1 MILSKNETRKRRK
14 VRIRKKIS
22 GTADRPR
29 LVVYRSNLHIYAQIV
44 DDAAGV
50 TLAAAS
56 SMISSFLQST
66 PVVSVSS
73 TTMRSKLVNRES
85 SIFITSCGY
94 FTGSAPK
101 KQPHKIARQFSA
113 DAQLMRGAGRGHS
126 PRT

>member
-56 SMISSFLQST
+56 TLALSRGGEKAGCNKAGADR
-66 PVVSVSS
+66 VG
-73 TTMRSKLVNRES
+73 RE
-85 SIFITSCGY
+85 
-94 FTGSAPK
+94 
-101 KQPHKIARQFSA
+101 IARLAQGRNIRQVVFDRNGYLYHGHIKAVA
-113 DAQLMRGAGRGHS
+113 DGAREGGLEF
-126 PRT
+126 

>member
-56 SMISSFLQST
+56 TLALSRGGERPAATRPEPTAWAGKSPVWPRRETSVRWCSTATGICITAASRLLPTAPVRAAWNSS
-66 PVVSVSS
+66 
-73 TTMRSKLVNRES
+73 R
-85 SIFITSCGY
+85 
-94 FTGSAPK
+94 
-101 KQPHKIARQFSA
+101 
-113 DAQLMRGAGRGHS
+113 
-126 PRT
+126 

>member
-56 SMISSFLQST
+56 TLALSRGGEKAGCNKAGADR
-66 PVVSVSS
+66 VG
-73 TTMRSKLVNRES
+73 RE
-85 SIFITSCGY
+85 
-94 FTGSAPK
+94 
-101 KQPHKIARQFSA
+101 IARLAQERNIRQVVFDRNGYLYHGRIKAVA
-113 DAQLMRGAGRGHS
+113 DGARDGVWGS
-126 PRT
+126 VK

>member
-56 SMISSFLQST
+56 TLALSRGGEKAGCNKAGADRVGREIASLAQERNIRQ
-66 PVVSVSS
+66 VVFDRNGYLYHGRIKAVADGA
-73 TTMRSKLVNRES
+73 RE
-85 SIFITSCGY
+85 CGLE
-94 FTGSAPK
+94 F
-101 KQPHKIARQFSA
+101 
-113 DAQLMRGAGRGHS
+113 
-126 PRT
+126 